1 MAELNFGLLTP
12 PGSQSIG
19 NAFVSGMDQAAAARQ
34 MENQNALSQYT
45 LSKARRED
53 EMQNQL
59 YDAVRQP
66 GFKLDIGTAM
76 RYGAPGL
83 AAFKAQQEGNK
94 ATVDIAYT
102 QARTGAIPGEQ
113 AYKTAQT
120 DKLSRE
126 AQVEK
131 EKYAYEKLSQLAL
144 NPGGASDD
152 DVRAAIS
159 DAVSSGNLS
168 MASATRTQTALLNT
182 PIEKRSENLAL
193 MAGNAGD
200 RIRALMPDMQ
210 LVTKPDGSM
219 GWVNKAPMSPGFGGN
234 QGLPGYAA
242 GMTPYQSGMLGVGQG
257 NLGVNRAGL
266 AIRAVGADPFNLSGL
281 QDQYPPVGAGAAPR
295 SNNLGTVPPVAT
307 PTAAPAT
314 PTGST
319 LGGGKLSLKEG
330 IAQGLTGDAL
340 LATMPRNL
348 AAQVTAITDHRA
360 ASPGRNTVRGD
371 SLMQLVNMVDPAYD
385 ATQFKTK
392 QGIETA
398 FTSGRLGNTLRSL
411 NVVQD
416 HLGVFKDTAKALGN
430 DNIQFTNAMGNQI
443 ARWTGE
449 PAPTDFAAV
458 RNVVADELTKAI
470 LGTAG
475 ALGDRTEMRN
485 EVSAAASPEQ
495 LAGVVDK
502 WQKLITGQVKGLQ
515 DQYTSG
521 GGNNAA
527 VKTLFTR
534 AAAASAPTTA
544 SGGGAP
550 TGRWGTAVVK

>member
-19 NAFVSGMDQAAAARQ
+19 NAFVTGMDQAAAARAQ
-34 MENQNALSQYT
+34 ENQNALSQYT
-45 LSKARRED
+45 LSKAKRED
-53 EMQNQL
+53 ELTNQL
-59 YDAVRQP
+59 LGDLRGATTNEEIVKAYLRAGKPDVASKLQSDALARQKLGLEIAGMP
-66 GFKLDIGTAM
+66 GQTAKTLAETKKLENENRFKVIGEIASFPDAASANQAIDARLASKAITQEHADEMRQGLTDENFTNWKRKTLTHILSPAEQLRQSAVTHVDTNRGGFVGRQYFDAQGQAVGPEERLDITVSPNTTATI
-76 RYGAPGL
+76 
-83 AAFKAQQEGNK
+83 E
-94 ATVDIAYT
+94 
-102 QARTGAIPGEQ
+102 
-113 AYKTAQT
+113 
-120 DKLSRE
+120 
-126 AQVEK
+126 
-131 EKYAYEKLSQLAL
+131 
-144 NPGGASDD
+144 
-152 DVRAAIS
+152 
-159 DAVSSGNLS
+159 
-168 MASATRTQTALLNT
+168 ATRKNHLET
-182 PIEKRSENLAL
+182 
-193 MAGNAGD
+193 
-200 RIRALMPDMQ
+200 
-210 LVTKPDGSM
+210 
-219 GWVNKAPMSPGFGGN
+219 
-234 QGLPGYAA
+234 
-242 GMTPYQSGMLGVGQG
+242 
-257 NLGVNRAGL
+257 LGVNRAGL

-281 QDQYPPVGAGAAPR
+281 QDQYPPAGAGAAPR

-314 PTGST
+314 PTGPT
-319 LGGGKLSLKEG
+319 LGGSKLSLKDG

-371 SLMQLVNMVDPAYD
+371 SLMQLVNMVDPTYD

-416 HLGVFKDTAKALGN
+416 HLDVFKDTAKALGN

-485 EVSAAASPEQ
+485 EVSAAASPKQ
-495 LAGVVDK
+495 LAGVVGK

-521 GGNNAA
+521 GGTNAA

-550 TGRWGTAVVK
+550 TGTWGTAVAK